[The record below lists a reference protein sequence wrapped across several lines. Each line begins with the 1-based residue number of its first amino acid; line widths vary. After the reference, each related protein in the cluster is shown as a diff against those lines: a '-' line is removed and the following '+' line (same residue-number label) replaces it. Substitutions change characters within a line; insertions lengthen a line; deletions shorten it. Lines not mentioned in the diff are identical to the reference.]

1 MYDKQVIELTHDQI
15 LILSE
20 IEKMVE
26 NKKLP
31 NSYPSFIT
39 QSSDAL
45 LLCQDLVQVKMR
57 SLSSFNLLIANPR
70 VGFL

>member
-1 MYDKQVIELTHDQI
+1 MALHGKLYKTSLHLVI
-15 LILSE
+15 
-20 IEKMVE
+20 M
-26 NKKLP
+26 
-31 NSYPSFIT
+31 
-39 QSSDAL
+39 